1 MHFGVWALQLGWLV
15 SNLAKLI
22 GFALLGA
29 EFYVWPRFRFA
40 GIGPLLNYGVYRTL
54 EYTAWVAYNSVDIFI
69 ISRWLGP
76 TELGLYT
83 VAMNFAVMPLN
94 KVAPILN
101 ATAFPAFAMVQNQV
115 ADARFYAL
123 KSLRM
128 MSTIAVPVFFGICAT
143 APEIV
148 DIVFGP
154 NWLAAKPILA
164 VLALATAFRAIL
176 LLLPPYLQGIGDSR
190 AAFCCTMIGL
200 AVFPPAFLLG
210 SQWGIMGVCY
220 AWLAAYPVVYALN
233 ALVATRRGGLD
244 MGAFLL
250 APVRPMV
257 AGVVMILATVLLRA
271 GLPPELPE
279 PARFVVLVA
288 VGAAVYVA
296 ILWIAFRELVLELL
310 RLVQRPRS
318 GSA

>member
-1 MHFGVWALQLGWLV
+1 
-15 SNLAKLI
+15 
-22 GFALLGA
+22 
-29 EFYVWPRFRFA
+29 
-40 GIGPLLNYGVYRTL
+40 
-54 EYTAWVAYNSVDIFI
+54 
-69 ISRWLGP
+69 
-76 TELGLYT
+76 
-83 VAMNFAVMPLN
+83 
-94 KVAPILN
+94 
-101 ATAFPAFAMVQNQV
+101 
-115 ADARFYAL
+115 
-123 KSLRM
+123 
-128 MSTIAVPVFFGICAT
+128 
-143 APEIV
+143 
-148 DIVFGP
+148 
-154 NWLAAKPILA
+154 
-164 VLALATAFRAIL
+164 
-176 LLLPPYLQGIGDSR
+176 
-190 AAFCCTMIGL
+190 MIGL

-220 AWLAAYPVVYALN
+220 AWLAAYPVVYTLN

-244 MGAFLL
+244 MEAFLL